1 MTGQSLGKEDSRMS
15 KKGMGRRDFLKF
27 TAAALG
33 GVVYLGASEKSSPA
47 EGQEKKDE
55 KITYRT
61 LGKTGMKLPVITM
74 GVMNTS
80 NPALVRAALSNGL
93 YFLDTA
99 QTYQR
104 GTNES
109 MIGEILKGRPRDSF
123 AIATKAH
130 LTVDQRTG
138 LPVDGA
144 TEEAYAEKI
153 DASLKNLGLD
163 YIDIYHHHGVWVK
176 ETALYEPVLNA
187 LVKAKKAG
195 KIRFIGITTHRNE
208 PEIIKAATDSK
219 VYDVVLSAYNFRQK
233 HSEEV
238 KKAIARAAEAGLG
251 VIAMKTIGGNVG
263 GSYHNTQI
271 DAPACLKWALQ
282 DTNVH
287 TIIAGFTTFDQLE
300 MDLKVLREFSLSK
313 AEKENLRLM
322 ALQSGLYCQGCG
334 TCLTACVKQ
343 LPIPD
348 LMRAYMYLNGYRNL
362 AEARDLLSSLNLP
375 ANPCGD
381 CGSCPV
387 KCLNQWNVSERLR
400 NIVRLRDVPS
410 KSIA

>member
-1 MTGQSLGKEDSRMS
+1 MS
-15 KKGMGRRDFLKF
+15 KSGMGRRDFLKSS
-27 TAAALG
+27 AVGLG
-33 GVVYLGASEKSSPA
+33 GFIYLSSNEKSSP
-47 EGQEKKDE
+47 EKEQQKKDE

-61 LGKTGMKLPVITM
+61 LGKTGIKLPVITM

-80 NPALVRAALSNGL
+80 NPNLVRAALSNGL

-109 MIGEILKGRPRDSF
+109 MIGEVLQGRPRDSF
-123 AIATKAH
+123 AIATKAR
-130 LTVDQRTG
+130 LGIDQKTG
-138 LPVDGA
+138 LY
-144 TEEAYAEKI
+144 TEEATEQAYAQKI
-153 DASLKNLGLD
+153 DTSLKSLGLD

-187 LVKAKKAG
+187 LAKAKKAG

-208 PEIIKAATDSK
+208 PEIINAAVDSK
-219 VYDVVLSAYNFRQK
+219 VYDVVLPAYNFRQK
-233 HSEEV
+233 HAEEV

-263 GSYHNTQI
+263 GNYHNTQI
-271 DAPACLKWALQ
+271 DAPMALKWALQ
-282 DTNVH
+282 DPNVH

-300 MDLKVLREFSLSK
+300 LDLKVLREPSLSK
-313 AEKENLRLM
+313 SEKETLRWA
-322 ALQSGLYCQGCG
+322 ALQSPLYCQGCG
-334 TCLTACVKQ
+334 KCLGQCAKQ

-348 LMRAYMYLNGYRNL
+348 LMRAYMYVHGYRNL
-362 AEARDLLSSLNLP
+362 VEAQDLVSSLSLP
-375 ANPCGD
+375 ASLCGD

-387 KCLNQWNVSERLR
+387 KCLNQWNVSERIQ
-400 NIVRLRDVPS
+400 NVVRLREVPS
-410 KSIA
+410 EFIA